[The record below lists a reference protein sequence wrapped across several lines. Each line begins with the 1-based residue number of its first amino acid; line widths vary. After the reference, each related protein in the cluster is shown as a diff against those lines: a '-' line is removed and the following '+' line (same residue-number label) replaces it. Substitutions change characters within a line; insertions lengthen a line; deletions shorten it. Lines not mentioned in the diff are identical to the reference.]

1 MTHLV
6 VRGVRVAPRKSGQTH
21 SLSPYQLQF
30 LFVYLHFIGGVC
42 FVIIGFSSLLLLVTQ
57 EGCASSLWHFVVI
70 TLIFN
75 VWILYMYIDR
85 GGGGGA
91 VADNTRG
98 QNSYLTC
105 RLVDPL

>member
-57 EGCASSLWHFVVI
+57 EGCASLLWHFVVI
-70 TLIFN
+70 TH
-75 VWILYMYIDR
+75 ILCLDFIHVYR
-85 GGGGGA
+85 SRGA
-91 VADNTRG
+91 VVGGSGRQHPGTK
-98 QNSYLTC
+98 
-105 RLVDPL
+105 